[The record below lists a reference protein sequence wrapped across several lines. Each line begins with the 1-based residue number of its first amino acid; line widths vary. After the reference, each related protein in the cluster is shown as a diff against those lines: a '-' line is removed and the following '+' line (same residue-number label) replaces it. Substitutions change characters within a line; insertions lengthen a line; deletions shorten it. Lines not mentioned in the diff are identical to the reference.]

1 MKTVSDR
8 EASTEKLPKVSQKG
22 KPFIPRK
29 GRISLLLALVI
40 FLSFEGWMLLP
51 ALLFA
56 HSASLATVVITPA
69 SKDIKHN
76 YTIWAVT
83 GRPDASKHQVGAR
96 LLSFTTP
103 AQSKTVKAT
112 GVVSVPDTYATG
124 TLTISNYNLFP
135 ITVNAGN
142 IIPKNAGGTIQMV
155 LDATVT
161 IPAGQKVGPAI
172 VTIPAHVVQMGTLGN
187 IPPYSF
193 FYCNG
198 TCPINGVTTG
208 WTAQNDL
215 SFIGGQHLQS
225 YTTVQQSDINGAVNA
240 LIKSPAS
247 NPEQVLQGQIHANEQ
262 LISTLQCKPAVTSN
276 HVVGDRAI
284 SVTVTATFTC
294 TGKVYDRNG
303 ARALATKLLVD
314 QSLNSRDAGY
324 ILENIATALSNAT
337 LTDAEQGT
345 IRLTVNV
352 EGLWIFQF
360 GIAQKQQLA
369 RLLTGKTRQ
378 VATDLLRR
386 EAGVSQVNIQ
396 VVKGNGNSLPTYPD
410 QINIIIS
417 AIPVPGASTP
427 TGIVNLER

>member
-1 MKTVSDR
+1 MRTVSDC
-8 EASTEKLPKVSQKG
+8 EAITEKLPKVSQKG
-22 KPFIPRK
+22 KPSIPRK
-29 GRISLLLALVI
+29 GRIRLLLALVL
-40 FLSFEGWMLLP
+40 FLSFEGWMVLP

-56 HSASLATVVITPA
+56 HSVSLATVVITPA

-83 GRPDASKHQVGAR
+83 GRPDTSKHQVGAR

-124 TLTISNYNLFP
+124 ALRN
-135 ITVNAGN
+135 
-142 IIPKNAGGTIQMV
+142 
-155 LDATVT
+155 
-161 IPAGQKVGPAI
+161 
-172 VTIPAHVVQMGTLGN
+172 
-187 IPPYSF
+187 
-193 FYCNG
+193 
-198 TCPINGVTTG
+198 
-208 WTAQNDL
+208 
-215 SFIGGQHLQS
+215 

-247 NPEQVLQGQIHANEQ
+247 NPEQVLQSQIHANEQ
-262 LISTLQCKPAVTSN
+262 LINTLQCKPAVTSN

-294 TGKVYDRNG
+294 TGKVYDLNE
-303 ARALATKLLVD
+303 ARALAAKLLVD
-314 QSLNSRDAGY
+314 QSLSSRDAGY
-324 ILENIATALSNAT
+324 ILENVAIALSNAT
-337 LTDAEQGT
+337 VADAEQGT
-345 IRLTVNV
+345 SRLTVNV

-369 RLLTGKTRQ
+369 RLLAGKTRQ

-386 EAGVSQVNIQ
+386 EAGISQVDIQ
-396 VVKGNGNSLPTYPD
+396 IVKGNGNSLPTDPG

-417 AIPVPGASTP
+417 AMPVSGASTP
-427 TGIVNLER
+427 TI